1 MTPAQIEEAS
11 GLLSDLEEN
20 TTKRD
25 RMAAAKLLRL
35 SYCTEPSTERHLNH
49 FIDVGDFKPTAA
61 LRKLMLEP
69 IETEIASIK
78 ARLIALGVDMTPA
91 ASPSTS
97 GREAV

>member
-1 MTPAQIEEAS
+1 MTPSQIEEAS
-11 GLLSDLEEN
+11 ELLCDLEAN

-35 SYCTEPSTERHLNH
+35 SYCTEPSPNGYSSQFT
-49 FIDVGDFKPTAA
+49 DVGDFKPTAA

-69 IETEIASIK
+69 IETEIASIT

-91 ASPSTS
+91 PSPSTS